1 MNRQRNRLPAVYL
14 YGRSAVLGPPR
25 QSICYVT
32 KAFYIMRLIRFGP
45 IEQEKPGVFIDGRR
59 KDLSS
64 FFTDWDRAFFRADGL
79 QQVQALLERETDL
92 PDVPESTRW
101 GACVAR
107 PGKVICI
114 GLNYS
119 DHAKESGMPIPT
131 EPIVFQKG
139 ANTVVGPYDPI
150 LIPRNSEK
158 TDWEVEL
165 GVVIGKDA
173 RYLASPEE
181 SKNFIAGYCVSNDVS
196 ERAFQLERG
205 GQWTKGK
212 SCDNFNPLGPYLVTT
227 DEVADV
233 HKLSMTLSVNGRQM
247 QNGNTSTMVFDTF
260 YLIHYLSQ
268 FMTLEAGDLIS
279 TGTPP
284 GVGLGMK
291 PQQYLKTGDEVELS
305 IEGLGSQKQIC
316 IDA

>member
-1 MNRQRNRLPAVYL
+1 LKQKKYFSINSLPYYCPL
-14 YGRSAVLGPPR
+14 F
-25 QSICYVT
+25 SIS
-32 KAFYIMRLIRFGP
+32 KFKINKMKLIRFGKFGK
-45 IEQEKPGVFIDGRR
+45 EKVGILDAQGKRR
-59 KDLSS
+59 DVSRLFK
-64 FFTDWDRAFFRADGL
+64 DWDRSFFQKGGMAKLAKID
-79 QQVQALLERETDL
+79 VTTL
-92 PDVPESTRW
+92 PEIPDSARW

-119 DHAKESGMPIPT
+119 DHAAESGMAIPT

-139 ANTVVGPYDPI
+139 ANTVVGPYDDI
-150 LIPRNSEK
+150 LIPRKSEK

-165 GVVIGKDA
+165 GIVIGKDA
-173 RYLASPEE
+173 RYLDSIEDA
-181 SKNFIAGYCVSNDVS
+181 KDYIAGYCISHDVS

-212 SCDNFNPLGPYLVTT
+212 SCDTFNPLGPYLSTP
-227 DEVADV
+227 DEIADV
-233 HKLSMTLSVNGRQM
+233 HNLPMTLWVNGVQK
-247 QNGNTSTMVFDTF
+247 QKGNTSTMIFNSYYIV
-260 YLIHYLSQ
+260 HYLSQ

-291 PQQYLKTGDEVELS
+291 PPQYLKEGDVVELA
-305 IEGLGSQKQIC
+305 IEGLGRQKQTC
-316 IDA
+316 VNA

>member
-1 MNRQRNRLPAVYL
+1 M
-14 YGRSAVLGPPR
+14 
-25 QSICYVT
+25 
-32 KAFYIMRLIRFGP
+32 KLIRFGK
-45 IEQEKPGVFIDGRR
+45 IGKEKAGILDAQGKRR
-59 KDLSS
+59 DVSRLFK
-64 FFTDWDRAFFRADGL
+64 DWDRTFFQKGGMAK
-79 QQVQALLERETDL
+79 LEKIDATTF
-92 PDVPESTRW
+92 PEILDDIRW

-119 DHAKESGMPIPT
+119 DHAAESGMAIPS

-139 ANTVVGPYDPI
+139 ANTVVGPFDNI

-165 GVVIGKDA
+165 GIVIGKDA
-173 RYLASPEE
+173 RYLDSIEAA
-181 SKNFIAGYCVSNDVS
+181 KDYIAGYCISHDVS

-212 SCDNFNPLGPYLVTT
+212 SCDTFNPLGPYLSTP
-227 DEVADV
+227 DEIADV
-233 HKLSMTLSVNGRQM
+233 HNLPMSLWVNGVQV
-247 QNGNTSTMVFDTF
+247 QKGNTSTMIFNSYFIV
-260 YLIHYLSQ
+260 HYLSQ

-291 PQQYLKTGDEVELS
+291 PPQYLKEGDVVELA
-305 IEGLGSQKQIC
+305 IEGLGRQKQVC
-316 IDA
+316 LNA

>member
-1 MNRQRNRLPAVYL
+1 M
-14 YGRSAVLGPPR
+14 
-25 QSICYVT
+25 
-32 KAFYIMRLIRFGP
+32 KLIRFGEP
-45 IEQEKPGVFIDGRR
+45 GNEKPGIMDANNRR
-59 KDLSS
+59 KDLSEK
-64 FFTDWDRAFFRADGL
+64 FKDWDREFFQKGGINEL
-79 QQVQALLERETDL
+79 KKILPELSGL
-92 PDVPESTRW
+92 PDVPESARW
-101 GACVAR
+101 ASCVAR

-119 DHAKESGMPIPT
+119 DHAQESGMPIPE

-150 LIPRNSEK
+150 IIPRKSEK

-165 GVVIGKDA
+165 GVVIAKDA
-173 RYLASPEE
+173 RYLNSIDEAKEY
-181 SKNFIAGYCVSNDVS
+181 IAGYCISNDVS

-212 SCDNFNPLGPYLVTT
+212 SCDNFNPLGPFLVTP
-227 DEVADV
+227 DEIDDV
-233 HKLSMTLSVNGRQM
+233 HNLPMWLSVNGVPT
-247 QNGNTSTMVFDTF
+247 QNGNTRSMIFDCY
-260 YLIHYLSQ
+260 YLVHYLSQ

-291 PQQYLKTGDEVELS
+291 PPRYLKAGDVVELS
-305 IEGLGSQKQIC
+305 IEGLGSQKQVC
-316 IDA
+316 INA